1 MQFTY
6 TITIDDD
13 YTPWGDNGIAE
24 KETQKINDH
33 VWAPYGVIVRAA
45 GPVES
50 EESVWGCVVPL
61 ADTGTFHELGAIE
74 NDYLRETAKDLAD
87 RIEETYLSE
96 LIAKRDEINAMIA
109 RMGGV

>member
-13 YTPWGDNGIAE
+13 YTPDGDYDLAE
-24 KETQKINDH
+24 EQRQINNH
-33 VWAPYGVIVRAA
+33 EIAPYGVIVRAT

-61 ADTGTFHELGAIE
+61 ADTGTFHELDQIT
-74 NDYLRETAKDLAD
+74 DDHLRETAKDLASVIED
-87 RIEETYLSE
+87 RYLAE
-96 LIAKRDEINAMIA
+96 LVAKRDEINALISQ
-109 RMGGV
+109 MGGC